1 MCQKLIAVLKQAPKI
16 IAQLNK
22 TIIHEYPEL
31 QEKSIVPNGQ
41 VQEVV
46 ADDGIYGLSKVTVDA
61 VSLQEKSVTPSAQL
75 QEVVADEGYT
85 GLSKV
90 NVVGDD
96 NLIAENIKKDV
107 EIFGVQG
114 VYQGEANDYNVK
126 VANYAGGDLKKYIT
140 EIGEIDLSKAT
151 SCSYLFQDLTA
162 LEKLPSKLETSHIA
176 NMGFMFYNC
185 KQLSNFP
192 ELDTSNVTNMSNMFY
207 YCLKAINFPKMDT
220 RNVTDMSSMFCDC
233 DSMKNAPEL
242 NTGKATDMQKMYY
255 SCNALE
261 SVPELDASNCK
272 SVYNTFYNDRKLLNF
287 GGLKNLGKAY
297 TQKSTNYSYYT
308 LDLSYCTL
316 LTYESLMSVLNGLYD
331 LNLTYDIA
339 NGGTLYRQTIKLGST
354 NKAKLTEEEIA
365 IATFKGWNVT

>member
-1 MCQKLIAVLKQAPKI
+1 MCQKLIAVLKQVPKI

-31 QEKSIVPNGQ
+31 QEKSVAPSGQ
-41 VQEVV
+41 VQKVV
-46 ADDGIYGLSKVTVDA
+46 ADEGVYGLSKVTVEA
-61 VSLQEKSVTPSAQL
+61 VNLQEKSVTPSTKL

-85 GLSKV
+85 GMSKV
-90 NVVGDD
+90 SIAGDE

-107 EIFGVQG
+107 EVFGVQG
-114 VYQGEANDYNVK
+114 VYEGEANEYNVK

-151 SCSYLFQDLTA
+151 SCGYLFQDLTA

-207 YCLKAINFPKMDT
+207 YCLKATNFPQINTSK
-220 RNVTDMSSMFCDC
+220 VTDMSSMFCDC

-242 NTGKATDMQKMYY
+242 NTSKATNMQKMYY

-272 SVYNTFYNDRKLLNF
+272 SVYDMFYYDKKLLNF

-308 LDLSYCTL
+308 LDLSYSTL
-316 LTYESLMSVLNGLYD
+316 LSYESLMNVINNLYD
-331 LNLTYDIA
+331 LNLTYDVA
-339 NGGTLYRQTIKLGST
+339 NGGTLYRQTLKLGTT

-365 IATFKGWNVT
+365 IATNKGWNVT